1 MSVNHCVVS
10 CCHQHKHLITI
21 ITAHC
26 LLTTHRTES
35 QAEFLRESH
44 GAPQTDRPFF
54 FFLPPPPLK
63 SKSLR
68 LLHIL
73 SLSCH
78 HILLVARPSVFAP
91 LSDLRG
97 RLPVYVRR
105 ASSQSAVK
113 AVILLVAIYYPVV
126 WFKKR
131 LKDWAKLGAGCW
143 VSRHAKLQ
151 SESTTDLYTSLP
163 SCIWKCVYLPVH
175 FHFVF
180 VLSQMCCRSKWSVH
194 LTCLSC
200 FTHCSRICT
209 LTFFACRWGLECAGL
224 QVLKIT
230 KQREAAACKLWMRS
244 QSADTARAVTRE
256 GILFWILPRWCH
268 AFALSLPFPL
278 FALCTFFFPFVR
290 ITTAGYQKCMP

>member
-1 MSVNHCVVS
+1 MSINHYVVS
-10 CCHQHKHLITI
+10 CCHQYKHLITI

-44 GAPQTDRPFF
+44 GAPRTDKPFF
-54 FFLPPPPLK
+54 FFPPPPPLK

-78 HILLVARPSVFAP
+78 HILLVARPSVFASLP
-91 LSDLRG
+91 SLTRAA

-131 LKDWAKLGAGCW
+131 LKA
-143 VSRHAKLQ
+143 S
-151 SESTTDLYTSLP
+151 
-163 SCIWKCVYLPVH
+163 
-175 FHFVF
+175 
-180 VLSQMCCRSKWSVH
+180 
-194 LTCLSC
+194 
-200 FTHCSRICT
+200 
-209 LTFFACRWGLECAGL
+209 
-224 QVLKIT
+224 
-230 KQREAAACKLWMRS
+230 
-244 QSADTARAVTRE
+244 
-256 GILFWILPRWCH
+256 
-268 AFALSLPFPL
+268 
-278 FALCTFFFPFVR
+278 
-290 ITTAGYQKCMP
+290 